1 MHWGAGLM
9 AGDWISVEKD
19 ETGTM
24 FSSFRFPDVILVT
37 PTRRGDDRG
46 YFCETYVKARFEA
59 AGVWAE
65 FVQDNESVSAADT
78 IRGLHYQAPPKA
90 QAKLI
95 RVVRGAIYDVAL
107 DIRIGSPG
115 YGRWTGV
122 TLTAAGGE
130 QLFVPRG
137 FAHGFCTLE
146 PETHVIYK
154 VDQYYSKANEGGIL
168 WNDPDLAIPWP
179 VAAAQAVVSDKDK
192 QLPRLRDVVSPF
204 RYSDPQPA

>member
-1 MHWGAGLM
+1 VLTDA
-9 AGDWISVEKD
+9 DP
-19 ETGTM
+19 TT
-24 FSSFRFPDVILVT
+24 FSPLSIPELVLVS
-37 PTRRGDDRG
+37 PKRCADPRG
-46 YFCETYVKARFEA
+46 YFCETYVKSRFA
-59 AGVWAE
+59 ATGITAD

-107 DIRIGSPG
+107 DLRTGSPS
-115 YGRWTGV
+115 YGRWTAV
-122 TLTAAGGE
+122 TLSAAGGE
-130 QLFVPRG
+130 QLFLPRG

-146 PETHVIYK
+146 PDTHVIYK
-154 VDQYYSKANEGGIL
+154 VDEYYSKADEGGIV

-179 VAAAQAVVSDKDK
+179 VPAAQAVVSDKDK

-204 RYSDPQPA
+204 RYSDPQPG

>member
-1 MHWGAGLM
+1 VKIDPVLGCTPLSLTGL
-9 AGDWISVEKD
+9 
-19 ETGTM
+19 
-24 FSSFRFPDVILVT
+24 ILLA
-37 PTRRGDDRG
+37 PKRLMDGRG
-46 YFCETYVKARFEA
+46 YFCETYVKSRFAA
-59 AGVWAE
+59 AGITAD

-107 DIRIGSPG
+107 DLRTGSPS
-115 YGRWTGV
+115 YGRWTAV
-122 TLTAAGGE
+122 TLSAAGGE
-130 QLFVPRG
+130 QLFLPRG

-146 PETHVIYK
+146 PDTHVIYK
-154 VDQYYSKANEGGIL
+154 VDEYYAKADEGGIV

-179 VAAAQAVVSDKDK
+179 VPAAQAVVSDKDK

-204 RYSDPQPA
+204 RYSDPQPG